1 MRERSSDSEH
11 RPNVRTFIGIYVT
24 SSHGAYNI
32 GIQLTRLPLRLAMW
46 CRGSFQARLLCV
58 DINTNPCAVGAFGG
72 HSSGTRDNPQ
82 FWVAHQSLGSSAVN
96 DF

>member
-1 MRERSSDSEH
+1 
-11 RPNVRTFIGIYVT
+11 
-24 SSHGAYNI
+24 
-32 GIQLTRLPLRLAMW
+32 MW